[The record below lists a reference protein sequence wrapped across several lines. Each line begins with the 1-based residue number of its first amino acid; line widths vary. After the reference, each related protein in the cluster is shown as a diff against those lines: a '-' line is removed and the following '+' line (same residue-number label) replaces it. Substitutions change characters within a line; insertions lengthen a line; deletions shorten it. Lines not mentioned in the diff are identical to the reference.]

1 MGEPVRFLVPCR
13 IVAQSLLSPVEKQVD
28 ISAAE
33 KLLKIISTGGSR
45 V

>member
-1 MGEPVRFLVPCR
+1 
-13 IVAQSLLSPVEKQVD
+13 VEKQVD
-28 ISAAE
+28 ISADE